1 MRKERSSL
9 STAIIINSEATDTKK
24 KKKKTEIKTSVAIYT
39 IYHFLL

>member
-24 KKKKTEIKTSVAIYT
+24 KKKTEIKTSVAIYT

>member
-24 KKKKTEIKTSVAIYT
+24 KKTEIKTSVAIYT